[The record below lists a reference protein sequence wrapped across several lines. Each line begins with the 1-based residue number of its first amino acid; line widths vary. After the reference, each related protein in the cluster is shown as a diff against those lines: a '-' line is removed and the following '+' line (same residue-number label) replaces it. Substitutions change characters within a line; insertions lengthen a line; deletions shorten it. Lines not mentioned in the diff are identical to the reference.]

1 MSIDSVIIGAFFG
14 FAGTFVTGWL
24 KNKTDT
30 DNNRSKE
37 NLSVLEHSGDFAKQL
52 SEELRDKGKLVQE
65 LGEQKIQINELKRE
79 LEMAN
84 KNIEELIFEIK
95 TLKAGNKNE

>member
-1 MSIDSVIIGAFFG
+1 MNIDSVIIGAFFG